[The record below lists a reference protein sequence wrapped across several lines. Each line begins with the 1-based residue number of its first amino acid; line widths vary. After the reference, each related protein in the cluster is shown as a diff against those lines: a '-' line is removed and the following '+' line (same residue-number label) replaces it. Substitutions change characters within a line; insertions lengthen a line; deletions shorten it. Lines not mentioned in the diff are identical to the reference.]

1 VNPKVRSN
9 SSVALNV
16 SSPYTPFVPLKVL
29 IPLLVGI
36 SILLVVIFLVS
47 LRFGITLMLVTIGFL
62 MVWKTSWFLQMF
74 GRVPWAEEH
83 LTGGFGAGAGGSWLW
98 YKLLGIITIVAAIL
112 YLTGILQALLT
123 NILGVFFSSGVYN

>member
-1 VNPKVRSN
+1 MLP
-9 SSVALNV
+9 
-16 SSPYTPFVPLKVL
+16 PYTLLVPLKYL

-36 SILLVVIFLVS
+36 SILLVIIFLVS
-47 LRFGITLMLVTIGFL
+47 LRFGITLILVTIGFL
-62 MVWKTSWFLQMF
+62 MVWKTPWFLEMF
-74 GRVPWAEEH
+74 GRVPWAEKH

-123 NILGVFFSSGVYN
+123 NILGVFFGSGVYD